1 MVLTTTL
8 RALKA
13 IGESLREQLD
23 GKLDVLIQGQL
34 SKREL
39 VERFRLGD
47 GLGGK
52 GCVLVASASFWE
64 GIDIPG
70 EALQLVIIDKL
81 PFPPPGDPLVEARCQ
96 RLESQGRSAFSDYSV
111 PEAAVALK
119 QGAGRLIRRES
130 DHGILVVGDTRLVQ
144 MGYGRRLLAALPP
157 MARLNTPEEF
167 RDALQALNESSSQH

>member
-13 IGESLREQLD
+13 IGEQLKEQV
-23 GKLDVLIQGQL
+23 GEQLDVLIQGQA

-39 VERFRLGD
+39 VERFRIGD
-47 GLGGK
+47 AHGGK

-96 RLESQGRSAFSDYSV
+96 RLESEGRSAFSDYSV

-119 QGAGRLIRRES
+119 QGAGRLIRRET
-130 DHGILVVGDTRLVQ
+130 DRGILVIGDTRLVQ
-144 MGYGRRLLAALPP
+144 MGYGRRLMAALPP
-157 MARLNTPEEF
+157 MARLSNAQEF
-167 RDALQALNESSSQH
+167 QAALQALKTA